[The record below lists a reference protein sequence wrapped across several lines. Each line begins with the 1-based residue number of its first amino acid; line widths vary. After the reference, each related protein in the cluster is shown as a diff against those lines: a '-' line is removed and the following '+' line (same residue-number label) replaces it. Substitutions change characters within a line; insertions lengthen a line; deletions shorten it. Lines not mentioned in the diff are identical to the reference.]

1 MGEPAAWTLGA
12 VTLPVEVLT
21 GKRLWSGVKE
31 KTWDWWRSLLPP
43 TPSGRKDM
51 VHVRALFA
59 FGAEALH
66 VELTQF
72 LDEVV
77 VALNVLQL
85 AVVTLQ
91 PPTDPLRTFC
101 LMEKDTA
108 DPATG
113 RAYLDAP
120 SPQEVAAEQAPVH
133 QQHVLLLELLSHE
146 PAAFD
151 RDVLQS
157 RDESVLRVGFT
168 TQALTP

>member
-1 MGEPAAWTLGA
+1 MERSEGKDLGVEEEPAA
-12 VTLPVEVLT
+12 P
-21 GKRLWSGVKE
+21 R
-31 KTWDWWRSLLPP
+31 PP
-43 TPSGRKDM
+43 DSKDM
-51 VHVRALFA
+51 VHVGAVLA

-66 VELTQF
+66 VEFAQF

-77 VALNVLQL
+77 VAPNVFQL

-91 PPTDPLRTFC
+91 PATDTLRTFC
-101 LMEKDTA
+101 LMEKDKA
-108 DPATG
+108 AAAG
-113 RAYLDAP
+113 RADLDAP

-157 RDESVLRVGFT
+157 KDEAVLRFGFR
-168 TQALTP
+168 TPKPNMTP